1 MTTLI
6 GRIHR
11 GHSTAALAWRGFRIA
26 AGFALALGALSAPV
40 RAQNDALPEEAQ
52 QQAQLHVM
60 KDAAQALRIKPVSEP
75 DAAAISFLDRPILRY
90 SDPARG
96 MPDATVWRLGKDGRP
111 GALVALEIRKK
122 QNQHILNY
130 EFLAL
135 DGAPFEIVSGPFKW
149 TPAAGMLQWKPLA
162 DGPKPASKEPLRLSQ
177 MRMLAQRFSAFE
189 LYQGERS
196 KLRMLTQ
203 PIDRYTPTD
212 RPNAD
217 GAIFAFVYGTNP
229 EVVLFLETDG
239 ADWSYAAGRLSGAA
253 SWLTLDDKEVWQQ
266 ENVLPPLV
274 NEPDQIYMSNRH
286 AVSLTSAESKP

>member
-1 MTTLI
+1 MTMYILRT
-6 GRIHR
+6 RR
-11 GHSTAALAWRGFRIA
+11 DHSTVVLARRDLRIMAEIALV
-26 AGFALALGALSAPV
+26 LGALSSAV
-40 RAQNDALPEEAQ
+40 RAQSETLSEEAQ
-52 QQAQLHVM
+52 QQAQLRVM
-60 KDAAQALRIKPVSEP
+60 KDAAQALQIKPVGEQ
-75 DAAAISFLDRPILRY
+75 DIGALSFRDRPILRY
-90 SDPARG
+90 SDAARG

-135 DGAPFEIVSGPFKW
+135 AGAPFELSSGPFTW
-149 TPAAGMLQWKPLA
+149 TPTVGMLQWKPLT
-162 DGPKPASKEPLRLSQ
+162 DGPKPAGKEALRLSQ
-177 MRMLAQRFSAFE
+177 MRMLSQRFSAFE

-203 PIDRYTPTD
+203 PIDRYTPSN

-239 ADWSYAAGRLSGAA
+239 ATWSSAAGRLSSAA
-253 SWLTLDDKEVWQQ
+253 SWLMLDDKEVWEQ

-274 NEPDQIYMSNRH
+274 NEPNQPYMSNRH
-286 AVSLTSAESKP
+286 SVSLTSAEANP